1 MDPVIGVITSTFG
14 TYWWVWLLTAVIAY
28 LIGSVNPAV
37 IVTKIWT
44 KGKKDMNCTRK
55 QWWLLL
61 SGCIC

>member
-44 KGKKDMNCTRK
+44 KGKKDIRDK
-55 QWWLLL
+55 GSRDHHDSLRRA
-61 SGCIC
+61 